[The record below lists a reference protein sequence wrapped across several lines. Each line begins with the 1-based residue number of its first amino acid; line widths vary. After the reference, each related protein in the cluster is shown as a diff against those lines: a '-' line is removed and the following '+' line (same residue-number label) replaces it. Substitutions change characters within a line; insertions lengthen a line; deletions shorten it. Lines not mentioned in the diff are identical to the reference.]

1 MRLVNCSPVLAFCI
15 ILSLASSLRVSIND
29 IRSGITLNNKCFTK
43 AITAA
48 IIGLSVD
55 GFYASQVNA
64 IDAIDAAI
72 RNSAITYSN
81 NAKNFERMGKGDYTQ
96 GARDVS
102 KAPAALKR
110 RAVKG
115 CKTEY
120 LRSKSGLTEIE
131 CMDKTMNGDI
141 QFMLDIYEAEK
152 KSD

>member
-1 MRLVNCSPVLAFCI
+1 MRLEFHSLLALFF
-15 ILSLASSLRVSIND
+15 LSSLSSSFGVSIND
-29 IRSGITLNNKCFTK
+29 IRSGISLNKKCFTK
-43 AITAA
+43 AFTAT
-48 IIGLSVD
+48 IIGLSID
-55 GFYASQVNA
+55 GCNVSQVNA

-96 GARDVS
+96 GARDIS

-141 QFMLDIYEAEK
+141 QFMLDIYEAEN